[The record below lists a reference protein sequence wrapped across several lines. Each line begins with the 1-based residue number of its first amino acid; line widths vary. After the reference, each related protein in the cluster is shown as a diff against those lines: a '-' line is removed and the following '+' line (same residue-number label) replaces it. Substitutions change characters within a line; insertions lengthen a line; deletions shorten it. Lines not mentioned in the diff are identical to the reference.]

1 MFFFSLQCHKAAF
14 MPIKK
19 MKSHELESK
28 PNKKLQLQ
36 SEILTVGREDVKV
49 CMTLKKAQMC
59 YLVDYII
66 SLR

>member
-1 MFFFSLQCHKAAF
+1 

-49 CMTLKKAQMC
+49 FMTLNKAQMC
-59 YLVDYII
+59 YLVYYII